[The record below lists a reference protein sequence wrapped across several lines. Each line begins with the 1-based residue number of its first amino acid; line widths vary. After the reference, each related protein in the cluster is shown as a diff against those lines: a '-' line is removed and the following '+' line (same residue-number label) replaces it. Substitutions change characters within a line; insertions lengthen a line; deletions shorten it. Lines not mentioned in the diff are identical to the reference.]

1 MRKDDINDDEQTNA
15 INEFH
20 IVYDDDVI
28 NFTSHETSW
37 VIDSGVAIHATSWK
51 EFFSSYT

>member
-1 MRKDDINDDEQTNA
+1 MRKDDISDDEQTNA

-37 VIDSGVAIHATSWK
+37 VIDSGVAIHATS
-51 EFFSSYT
+51 